1 VKEAT
6 VAILASTR
14 GHEGR
19 GRPALLA
26 LGCAVSLFAGAAVA
40 PADNGPHVMGAGGVA
55 DNCAACHRA
64 HTSKAAPL
72 LEERQTALCY
82 TCHGSSA
89 TGANTDVQEGVGYS
103 GAGRTGAKGALR
115 GGGFEYALI
124 DSGNPSGQETGHS
137 DPNGVVP
144 VLGNA
149 APVKSSHSIDESG
162 QTAWGNG
169 EISAEVNYGKT
180 VSLRCGSCHD
190 PHGNGDY
197 RALRPIPKES
207 GAGSVTI
214 PDAATK
220 VYTTENYW
228 QVADPNDSSFIAKI
242 SEWCATC
249 HTRYLSS
256 TSYTESG
263 DAVFTQ
269 RHISNQTKQGEASC
283 IQCHVAHGSN
293 ASVAEAGPGPVHSRE
308 GVPAPAD
315 GYLLRIDNKGTCG
328 MCHE

>member
-1 VKEAT
+1 
-6 VAILASTR
+6 LASTR
-14 GHEGR
+14 AHERTGR
-19 GRPALLA
+19 LALLA
-26 LGCAVSLFAGAAVA
+26 LGCAVSLFAGAAAA
-40 PADNGPHVMGAGGVA
+40 PADNGPHVMGAGRVA
-55 DNCAACHRA
+55 DTCAACHRA

-72 LEERQTALCY
+72 LEEPQTALCY
-82 TCHGSSA
+82 TCHGSSGA
-89 TGANTDVQEGVGYS
+89 GANTDVEDGVGYS

-115 GGGFEYALI
+115 GGGFKYALI
-124 DSGNPSGQETGHS
+124 DSANPSGQETGHS

-144 VLGNA
+144 VLGSA
-149 APVKSSHSIDESG
+149 APVTSSHSVDKSG

-169 EISAEVNYGKT
+169 PISAEVSYGKT
-180 VSLRCGSCHD
+180 ISLRCGSCHD

-207 GAGSVTI
+207 GASSGVTI
-214 PDAATK
+214 PDTATK
-220 VYTTENYW
+220 VYTTTNYW
-228 QVADPNDSSFIAKI
+228 QVADPNAPSFIAKI

-263 DAVFTQ
+263 DAVFSK
-269 RHISNQTKQGEASC
+269 RHISNQTTQGSASC

-293 ASVAEAGPGPVHSRE
+293 ASVAEASAGGVHSLE
-308 GVPAPAD
+308 GVPAAAG
-315 GYLLRIDNKGTCG
+315 GYLLRIDDKGTCR